1 MASISI
7 DASGDSRQ
15 NNDSSDSDDEHL
27 LPDFIDNFREF
38 VADNDSEDG
47 DLDDDLS
54 DGGHGGDFSVPGN
67 VAEEGDSDG
76 AISNEDSE
84 NTIIYSRS
92 SESESDME
100 VDDSRPMFGPTVI
113 ERDSCRHSAR
123 EMGRGCGKGRTRWA
137 WQRRVQPAAGA
148 GWGAIRPKD
157 CLFRVS

>member
-27 LPDFIDNFREF
+27 LPDFVDNFREF

-67 VAEEGDSDG
+67 VAEEELVTVRFRTKTVKTPSFTVGQAKVK
-76 AISNEDSE
+76 AIWRW
-84 NTIIYSRS
+84 TTRGLCL
-92 SESESDME
+92 
-100 VDDSRPMFGPTVI
+100 GP
-113 ERDSCRHSAR
+113 
-123 EMGRGCGKGRTRWA
+123 
-137 WQRRVQPAAGA
+137 Q
-148 GWGAIRPKD
+148 
-157 CLFRVS
+157 

>member
-27 LPDFIDNFREF
+27 LPDFVDNFREF

-67 VAEEGDSDG
+67 VAEEEDSDG
-76 AISNEDSE
+76 HRA
-84 NTIIYSRS
+84 
-92 SESESDME
+92 
-100 VDDSRPMFGPTVI
+100 
-113 ERDSCRHSAR
+113 
-123 EMGRGCGKGRTRWA
+123 
-137 WQRRVQPAAGA
+137 
-148 GWGAIRPKD
+148 
-157 CLFRVS
+157 